1 MDLYVADRSFNKL
14 GTVNNRTS
22 LRWVRRYRK
31 TGEFEI
37 HCPAT
42 AQNIEKLQRGNV
54 IIKPGDPEAGFI
66 KYRNLQENDE
76 GKELLVVKGDFLT
89 GYLNRRIIWGIEIIN
104 GLVEVAMRSLVN
116 KNAIDPTDADRI
128 ITGLS
133 LGDLMNYTETADFQT
148 SYQNLTDELERL
160 STLSDIG
167 FRIRYD
173 GPTKSM
179 KFETYK
185 GLDRSSGQSINPRCI
200 FSKDY
205 NNVEKQE
212 FTESDGNYRN
222 VCLVGGIGEGID
234 RKFATV
240 GSATDLDRYEVF
252 SDQKSLSNVVD
263 SVTMTDTEYQAL
275 LEGKGNETLTECK
288 KICVFDSSID
298 VNANRKYKEDYDLGD
313 IVTNINKKWGVK
325 LDTRI
330 EEVEEVYEDGNEKIN
345 VVFGDEAPTLIDK
358 IRQINRQAVSS
369 GGGSSVTVIS
379 SIDGGTF

>member
-42 AQNIEKLQRGNV
+42 SQNIEKLQRGNV
-54 IIKPGDPEAGFI
+54 IIKPGDPEAGYI
-66 KYRNLQENDE
+66 SYRNLQEDNE
-76 GKELLVVKGDFLT
+76 GKELLVVKGQFLT
-89 GYLNRRIIWGIEIIN
+89 GYLNRRIIWGTEIIN
-104 GLVEVAMRSLVN
+104 GLVEVAMRTLVT
-116 KNAIDPTDADRI
+116 KNAISPTDANRI

-133 LGDLMNYTETADFQT
+133 LGTLMNFTETANYQT
-148 SYQNLTDELERL
+148 SYANLTDELENL
-160 STLSDIG
+160 SNLSDIG
-167 FRIRYD
+167 FRVRYD
-173 GPTKSM
+173 GSTRSM
-179 KFETYK
+179 QFETYK
-185 GLDRSSGQSINPRCI
+185 GLDRTAGQSVNPRCI

-212 FTESDGNYRN
+212 FTESDSSFRN
-222 VCLVGGIGEGID
+222 VCLVGGIGEGTD
-234 RKFATV
+234 RKLTTV
-240 GSATDLDRYEVF
+240 GSAAGLDRFEVF

-263 SVTMTDTEYQAL
+263 SVTLTDAEYQAL
-275 LEGKGNETLTECK
+275 LQGKGSEVLTQNK

-298 VNANRKYKEDYDLGD
+298 KNANRKYKEDYDLGD

-358 IRQINRQAVSS
+358 IKQLNRQAVSS
-369 GGGSSVTVIS
+369 GGTSSGTVIS
-379 SIDGGTF
+379 SIDGGIF

>member
-1 MDLYVADRSFNKL
+1 MDIYVADRSFNKL

-42 AQNIEKLQRGNV
+42 SQNIEKLQRGNV
-54 IIKPGDPEAGFI
+54 IIKPGDPEAGYI

-76 GKELLVVKGDFLT
+76 GKELLVIKGDFLT

-104 GLVEVAMRSLVN
+104 GLVEVAMRDLVN
-116 KNAIDPTDADRI
+116 KNAISPTDTNRI
-128 ITGLS
+128 IPGLS
-133 LGDLMNYTETADFQT
+133 LGDLKNYTETADFQT
-148 SYQNLTDELERL
+148 SYQNLTEELERL
-160 STLSDIG
+160 CALSDIG
-167 FRIRYD
+167 YRIRYD
-173 GPTKSM
+173 GSTKSM

-222 VCLVGGIGEGID
+222 VCLVGGIGEGTD
-234 RKFATV
+234 RKFTTV
-240 GSATDLDRYEVF
+240 GSAAGLDRYETF
-252 SDQKSLSNVVD
+252 SDQKSLSNIVN
-263 SVTMTDTEYQAL
+263 SVTLTDAEYQAL
-275 LEGKGNETLTECK
+275 LQGKGSEVLTQNK

-298 VNANRKYKEDYDLGD
+298 KNANRKYKEDYDLGD

-330 EEVEEVYEDGNEKIN
+330 EEIEEVYEEDGEKIN
-345 VVFGDEAPTLIDK
+345 ITFGDEAPTLIDK
-358 IRQINRQAVSS
+358 IKQINRQTYSS
-369 GGGSSVTVIS
+369 GGSSSIVIS
-379 SIDGGTF
+379 SIDGGIF

>member
-31 TGEFEI
+31 IGEFEV

-54 IIKPGDPEAGFI
+54 IIKPGDPEAGYI

-76 GKELLVVKGDFLT
+76 GKELLVIKGDFLT

-128 ITGLS
+128 ISRLS

-160 STLSDIG
+160 STLSNIG
-167 FRIRYD
+167 YRVRYD

-179 KFETYK
+179 RFETYK

-222 VCLVGGIGEGID
+222 VCLVGGIGEGTD

-252 SDQKSLSNVVD
+252 NDQKSLSNVVD
-263 SVTMTDTEYQAL
+263 SITMADAEYQAL
-275 LEGKGNETLTECK
+275 LEGKGNETLAECK

-330 EEVEEVYEDGNEKIN
+330 EEIEEVYEDGNEKIN

-358 IRQINRQAVSS
+358 IKQLVK
-369 GGGSSVTVIS
+369 G
-379 SIDGGTF
+379 

>member
-42 AQNIEKLQRGNV
+42 TQNIEKLQRGNV
-54 IIKPGDPEAGFI
+54 IIKPGDPEAGYI

-104 GLVEVAMRSLVN
+104 GLVEVAMRNLVN
-116 KNAIDPTDADRI
+116 KNAISPTDTNRI
-128 ITGLS
+128 IPGLS
-133 LGDLMNYTETADFQT
+133 LGDLKNYTEMADFQT
-148 SYQNLTDELERL
+148 SYQNLTEELERL
-160 STLSDIG
+160 CALSDIG
-167 FRIRYD
+167 YRIRYD
-173 GPTKSM
+173 GSTKSM

-200 FSKDY
+200 FSKNY

-222 VCLVGGIGEGID
+222 LVLIGGIGEGTD

-240 GSATDLDRYEVF
+240 GTAAGLDRYEIF
-252 SDQKSLSNVVD
+252 NDQKSLSNVVD
-263 SVTMTDTEYQAL
+263 SVTLTDAEYQVL
-275 LEGKGNETLTECK
+275 LQGKGNETLTQNK

-330 EEVEEVYEDGNEKIN
+330 EEIEEVYEEDGEKIN

-358 IRQINRQAVSS
+358 IKQINRQTSSS
-369 GGGSSVTVIS
+369 GGSSSIVIS
-379 SIDGGTF
+379 SIDGGIF

>member
-42 AQNIEKLQRGNV
+42 AQNVEKLKRGNV

-76 GKELLVVKGDFLT
+76 GKELLVIKGDFLT
-89 GYLNRRIIWGIEIIN
+89 GYLNRRIIWGIEILN
-104 GLVEVAMRSLVN
+104 GLVEVAMRTLVN
-116 KNAIDPTDADRI
+116 KNAINPTDPDRI

-133 LGDLMNYTETADFQT
+133 LGALTNYTETANFQT

-160 STLSDIG
+160 SMLSNVG
-167 FRIRYD
+167 YCIRYD
-173 GPTKSM
+173 SLTKSM

-185 GLDRSSGQSINPRCI
+185 GLDRTAGQSINPRCI

-222 VCLVGGIGEGID
+222 VCLVGGIGEGTD
-234 RKFATV
+234 RKLSTV
-240 GSATDLDRYEVF
+240 GSASGLDRFEVF
-252 SDQKSLSNVVD
+252 NDQKSLSNVVD
-263 SVTMTDTEYQAL
+263 GVTLTDAQYKAL
-275 LEGKGNETLTECK
+275 LDGKGNETLAECK

-330 EEVEEVYEDGNEKIN
+330 EEIEEVYEEAGEKIN

-358 IRQINRQAVSS
+358 LKQLRK
-369 GGGSSVTVIS
+369 G
-379 SIDGGTF
+379 

>member
-42 AQNIEKLQRGNV
+42 SQNIEKLQRGNI

-89 GYLNRRIIWGIEIIN
+89 GYLNRRIIWGIEIMN
-104 GLVEVAMRSLVN
+104 GLIEVAMRDLVN
-116 KNAIDPTDADRI
+116 KNAISPTDPDRI
-128 ITGLS
+128 IPGLS
-133 LGDLMNYTETADFQT
+133 LGDLKNYTETADFQT
-148 SYQNLTDELERL
+148 SYQNLTEELERMCA
-160 STLSDIG
+160 LSDIG
-167 FRIRYD
+167 YRIRYD

-179 KFETYK
+179 RFEIYK

-205 NNVEKQE
+205 NNVDKQE

-222 VCLVGGIGEGID
+222 VCLVGGIGEGND
-234 RKFATV
+234 RKLSTV
-240 GSATDLDRYEVF
+240 GIATGLDRFEVF
-252 SDQKSLSNVVD
+252 NDQKSLSNVID
-263 SVTMTDTEYQAL
+263 GVTLTDNQYKAL
-275 LEGKGNETLTECK
+275 LDGKGNEMLAECK

-298 VNANRKYKEDYDLGD
+298 VNANRKYKADYDLGD

-330 EEVEEVYEDGNEKIN
+330 EEIEEVYEESGYKIN
-345 VVFGDEAPTLIDK
+345 VIFGDEAPTLIDK
-358 IRQINRQAVSS
+358 IKQINRQAVSS
-369 GGGSSVTVIS
+369 AGTSSGTVIS
-379 SIDGGTF
+379 SIDGGIF